1 MPAENGS
8 RIWKDHKW
16 GLVTMIADL
25 KIRYSALEAK
35 RQVVFQLLY
44 ALSADQTTFRVGPG
58 RWSILMVLEH
68 VVIAEELV
76 LADIQR
82 AVPKG
87 PSESAPKS
95 PEAFQMVIKTLE
107 KDIPVEVPLPEL
119 EPTGAVALDDL
130 IIRWEAA
137 RTGLRQALEQ
147 IPPEA
152 VATPIC
158 RHPAAGPMDP
168 RETLEFLAMHLDHHL
183 RQIRR
188 IAESFARTRP

>member
-1 MPAENGS
+1 MPAKNGS
-8 RIWKDHKW
+8 RIWGDYKW
-16 GLVTMIADL
+16 GLLIMIADL
-25 KIRYSALEAK
+25 KIRYSALEGK
-35 RQVVFQLLY
+35 RQVVFELLY

-68 VVIAEELV
+68 VVIAEEMV
-76 LADIQR
+76 LADILAGKAGR
-82 AVPKG
+82 AG
-87 PSESAPKS
+87 SAPKS
-95 PEAFQMVIKTLE
+95 PEAFHMVIKALE

-119 EPTGAVALDDL
+119 EPTGVVVLDEL
-130 IIRWEAA
+130 IVRWEAA

-147 IPPEA
+147 IPPET

-158 RHPAAGPMDP
+158 RHPVAGPMDA

-188 IAESFARTRP
+188 IAESFARARS

>member
-1 MPAENGS
+1 
-8 RIWKDHKW
+8 
-16 GLVTMIADL
+16 MIADL
-25 KIRYSALEAK
+25 KIRYSVLEAK
-35 RQVVFQLLY
+35 RQVVFDLFY
-44 ALSADQTTFRVGPG
+44 ALSADQITFRVGPG
-58 RWSILMVLEH
+58 RWSILMALEH

-95 PEAFQMVIKTLE
+95 PEAFHMVIKALE

-152 VATPIC
+152 MATPIC
-158 RHPAAGPMDP
+158 RHPVAGPMDA

-188 IAESFARTRP
+188 IAESFARARS

>member
-1 MPAENGS
+1 
-8 RIWKDHKW
+8 
-16 GLVTMIADL
+16 MIADL
-25 KIRYSALEAK
+25 KIRYDALEAK
-35 RQVVFQLLY
+35 RQSIFTLLY

-68 VVIAEELV
+68 VVIAEEMV

-82 AVPKG
+82 AAAAG
-87 PSESAPKS
+87 PAGTAPKS
-95 PEAFQMVIKTLE
+95 PEAFHMVIKVLE

-130 IIRWEAA
+130 IVRWEAA

-152 VATPIC
+152 VAAPIC
-158 RHPAAGPMDP
+158 RHPAAGLMDA
-168 RETLEFLAMHLDHHL
+168 RETLEFLAVHLDHHL

>member
-8 RIWKDHKW
+8 RIWEDHKW
-16 GLVTMIADL
+16 GLVIMIADL

-35 RQVVFQLLY
+35 RQVFFELLY
-44 ALSADQTTFRVGPG
+44 ALSADQTTFRVCPN

-68 VVIAEELV
+68 SVIAEEMV
-76 LADIQR
+76 LADIQ
-82 AVPKG
+82 AGLTG
-87 PSESAPKS
+87 PAGTASKS
-95 PEAFQMVIKTLE
+95 PEAFHMVIKVLE

-130 IIRWEAA
+130 IVRWEAA

-158 RHPAAGPMDP
+158 RHPAAGPMDA
-168 RETLEFLAMHLDHHL
+168 RETLEFLAVHLDHHL
-183 RQIRR
+183 RQVRR

>member
-8 RIWKDHKW
+8 RIWEGHKW
-16 GLVTMIADL
+16 GLVIMIADL
-25 KIRYSALEAK
+25 KIRYSVLEAK
-35 RQVVFQLLY
+35 RQVVFDLFY
-44 ALSADQTTFRVGPG
+44 ALSADQITFRVGPG
-58 RWSILMVLEH
+58 RWSILMMPEH
-68 VVIAEELV
+68 VVIAEEMV
-76 LADIQR
+76 LADIQAVR
-82 AVPKG
+82 AAPAG
-87 PSESAPKS
+87 SAPTAQ
-95 PEAFQMVIKTLE
+95 EAFHLVIKALE
-107 KDIPVEVPLPEL
+107 KDTPVEVPLPEL

-152 VATPIC
+152 MATPIC
-158 RHPAAGPMDP
+158 RHPVAGPMDA

-188 IAESFARTRP
+188 IAESFARARS